1 MMNQFLITIIF
12 LIPAANMQMSRVP
25 QPYTGKIKIC
35 VQAGKTLQHG
45 MCACVCVCVKVCVKV
60 KMHWQMTC
68 LRDQDRLL

>member
-35 VQAGKTLQHG
+35 VQAGKTLPHG
-45 MCACVCVCVKVCVKV
+45 MCACVCVCKSVCESENALADDMLKGPG
-60 KMHWQMTC
+60 
-68 LRDQDRLL
+68 

>member
-35 VQAGKTLQHG
+35 VQAG
-45 MCACVCVCVKVCVKV
+45 MCACVCVCVCKSVCESENALADDMLKGPGQAAV
-60 KMHWQMTC
+60 T
-68 LRDQDRLL
+68 RG